1 MKRLRIGIVVVLGF
15 LAYSLYSSHQEKEVS
30 DPAQMQAAE
39 VTSNAHEIGIEEGN
53 RAPDFTLYSLEGKE
67 VSLSDSKGKV
77 TFINFWTT
85 WCPPCKEEMPDM
97 QEFYE
102 EDGKEFDAEIFAVNL
117 TTNES
122 SSQVVKDFARKNN
135 LTFPILLDTEGELME
150 TFATI
155 TIPTTYVID
164 KNGIIMKKV
173 IGPMS
178 KEMMNDLTFSAR

>member
-1 MKRLRIGIVVVLGF
+1 MKRLRIGIVVVLVF
-15 LAYSLYSSHQEKEVS
+15 LAYSLYSTYQEKEVS

-39 VTSNAHEIGIEEGN
+39 VMSNANEIGIQEGN
-53 RAPDFTLYSLEGKE
+53 LAPDFTLYSLEGKE

-102 EDGKEFDAEIFAVNL
+102 EDAKKFDAEILAVNL

-122 SSQVVKDFARKNN
+122 SSQVVKDFASKNN
-135 LTFPILLDTEGELME
+135 LTFPILMDTEGQQME

-178 KEMMNDLTFSAR
+178 KEMMIDLAFTAQ